1 LQEGIEFPSKFI
13 SLFIATCGC
22 ESYSSIKPKKIVS
35 LIPNQNYFQTGDL
48 ATIKSDTG
56 FF

>member
-13 SLFIATCGC
+13 SLFIASCGC